1 MGRQLPPLCV
11 CHGSPTPTSP
21 SLSSLRCLNRTIH
34 GVRKLAAW
42 EDKILCAADASFG
55 RRPQPTEEFFDVV
68 AQSESESDGSVKN
81 ISDASRM
88 DSNSGHSSDGSDGPR
103 DQPQMHMF
111 TA

>member
-55 RRPQPTEEFFDVV
+55 RRPQPTEMPLAWIAIAVTHQM
-68 AQSESESDGSVKN
+68 AQMDPGTN
-81 ISDASRM
+81 HRCICSRL
-88 DSNSGHSSDGSDGPR
+88 R
-103 DQPQMHMF
+103 
-111 TA
+111 